1 MQHNGG
7 VVSGGNESLSS
18 TRPVVLVVSLTVGRG
33 GHVIRGEAFDPET
46 GRMCRFVDLD
56 GFVDVVHDWLAAPA
70 DHPLRRPGE
79 EPAPAAAPDAP
90 ARPRRGPG
98 ARA

>member
-18 TRPVVLVVSLTVGRG
+18 TRSVVLVVSLTVGRG
-33 GHVIRGEAFDPET
+33 GHVIHGEAFEPET

-56 GFVDVVHDWLAAPA
+56 AFAGVIHDWLAAPA
-70 DHPLRRPGE
+70 DRSQRRAGE
-79 EPAPAAAPDAP
+79 APPPATAPDAST
-90 ARPRRGPG
+90 RPPRTPG
-98 ARA
+98 ARG

>member
-7 VVSGGNESLSS
+7 VESGGNESLSS

-33 GHVIRGEAFDPET
+33 GHVIRGEAFEPET
-46 GRMCRFVDLD
+46 GRTCRFVDLD
-56 GFVDVVHDWLAAPA
+56 GFADVVNAWIAPSA
-70 DHPLRRPGE
+70 DQLRRRPGE
-79 EPAPAAAPDAP
+79 EPAPAAAADAP
-90 ARPRRGPG
+90 AQPPRGPG